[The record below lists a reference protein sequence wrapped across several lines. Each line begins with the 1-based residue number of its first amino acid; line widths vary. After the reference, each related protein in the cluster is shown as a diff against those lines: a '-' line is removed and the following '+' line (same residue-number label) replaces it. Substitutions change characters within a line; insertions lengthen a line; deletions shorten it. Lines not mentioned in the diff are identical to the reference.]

1 MSKTFNLASKV
12 GPGQHRL
19 WNITHQPAKS
29 KTPVRLELRERI
41 VDKNNNHA
49 PLSFTRVLGYTD
61 TIADEDALEEAAK
74 ELLVRVGR
82 VDQFVGVH
90 EVAQ

>member
-1 MSKTFNLASKV
+1 MNETFNLSSKV
-12 GPGQHRL
+12 NPGKGRL

-29 KTPVRLELRERI
+29 KTPVRLELRERTAA
-41 VDKNNNHA
+41 KNEKHA
-49 PLSFTRVLGYTD
+49 VLSFTKLIGYVD
-61 TIADEDALEEAAK
+61 TIADEEALEEAAK

-90 EVAQ
+90 EL